1 MDKKINVRH
10 LQRKGTEAE
19 WNSEGAVKLLNGE
32 LGYATDTKI
41 LKMGDGEHLWKDLSS
56 IANLVEVDEKTISK
70 NAEDKI
76 QSIGVMEKNKNTP
89 SYDWVGT
96 EKEYNA
102 LGTYNNDWTYYITDD
117 YTEAGG
123 GNGATTIDNTTIT
136 KNTAGDIQTVA
147 IKEQN
152 SSVAVYDWVG
162 TEKEYLE
169 LSEYHDDWKYY
180 ITDDYFDSPLSVHN
194 PGDIFFTIRTD
205 SLPGAVDANGGE
217 YTVKDY
223 SGEKAVGKLLESG
236 ALPYVS
242 KTEFANLVSENGY
255 CEKFGWNG
263 ASDTTFL
270 VPNVRTWSTKNIIP
284 VAGNGMTL
292 GLTDGTN
299 NAGLTLYN
307 QQYGQYDG
315 ANKNAYG
322 TNVGT
327 TGMDGAAQLALNTT
341 QGITIDP
348 TKSGIVADASTRSTV
363 RAMVQLV
370 TAVADEALENYSSL
384 KSDVVTLKTEITE
397 KEDTTNKVTKI
408 TSSST
413 DSQYPSAKAVVNY
426 INGSASSGSG
436 GVSVGSVFV
445 TPRTGLIPGAVEA
458 NGGEYKIGD
467 YSGESSIGTLL
478 TAGNIAYVSKEEF
491 GRQVSWYGACESFGW
506 DGPVSEALYAWSAV
520 PEVGFPT
527 IYTKT
532 PTPSINDNTYYQNGN
547 VAATITAIG
556 NNSIEVGGSLVD
568 GEFNRDSA
576 NDIADTADTTFLVP
590 KINPWHIKK
599 SAPVVGNGMTL
610 GLTDGTNKAG
620 LYYSG
625 NSTMTYRP
633 DVLGKPAGTSDS
645 GSSPA
650 TSVSLG
656 VTKDPTNSG
665 VIADLSE
672 TTNLRVM
679 VQLVTGATDEALETC
694 TSVLADV
701 SELKD
706 LSNLTSTG
714 KNIANWS
721 SNVTNCLTEI
731 PQDIKLE
738 LNNGTLTLKAGS
750 KVYVPN
756 GAGVFDVVTIANDIT
771 MDGGAATG
779 AELVYVTVNTNLLYH
794 YNDNSS
800 GTDWTATSQYQCRY
814 NTSANMIKNTNNTG
828 STWEVQLSFPIAK
841 ITLSS
846 GTVTSIVQIFN
857 GLGYI
862 GSTVFALPGV
872 KGLIPNGRNPDG
884 TLKNT
889 TASLT
894 SVQTKTFTNQAQTI
908 AILIGN
914 NYLATGIFPYDE
926 KTNYNYNATIAP
938 GNERTQVN
946 AGSATV
952 SSGTITSFNPKTV
965 FHAADYSS
973 GDYVIDFQAPT
984 AANSYT
990 WYRKY
995 KSGWVEQG
1003 GCYENATDAQDITTR
1018 VTLPITMADNL
1029 YTAIATAGRNT
1040 DNAAD
1045 RSGYTSIFT
1054 QTTTTLGIG
1063 WYGVNSTNTMRRI
1076 SWQVSGM
1083 AA

>member
-41 LKMGDGEHLWKDLSS
+41 LKMGDGEHLWKDLPS

-70 NAEDKI
+70 NDEDKI

-102 LGTYNNDWTYYITDD
+102 LGVYNNDWTYFITDD
-117 YTEAGG
+117 YTGAGG
-123 GNGATTIDNTTIT
+123 GTGATTIDNTTIT

-147 IKEQN
+147 VKEQN
-152 SSVAVYDWVG
+152 SSVAIYDWVG
-162 TEKEYLE
+162 TEKEYLA

-217 YTVKDY
+217 YAIEDY

-284 VAGNGMTL
+284 VAGNGMAV
-292 GLTDGTN
+292 GLTDGT
-299 NAGLTLYN
+299 
-307 QQYGQYDG
+307 
-315 ANKNAYG
+315 
-322 TNVGT
+322 T
-327 TGMDGAAQLALNTT
+327 TGYLGTATANNITTVNKSTNPPDNGDTVGAGM
-341 QGITIDP
+341 GITNKFMGISTDS
-348 TKSGIVADASTRSTV
+348 TKSGIIADASTRSTLRV
-363 RAMVQLV
+363 MIQLV
-370 TAVADEALENYSSL
+370 TAVTDEALENYSSL
-384 KSDVVTLKTEITE
+384 KSDVTILKTEIIE
-397 KEDTTNKVTKI
+397 KEDATNKVTKI

-426 INGSASSGSG
+426 VNGSAASGSG
-436 GVSVGSVFV
+436 GVPVGAIFI
-445 TPRTGLIPGAVEA
+445 TPRTGKIAGAVEA
-458 NGGEYKIGD
+458 NAGEYKIGD
-467 YSGESSIGTLL
+467 YSGEGSIGALL
-478 TAGNIAYVSKEEF
+478 TAGTIAYVSKEEF

-506 DGPVSEALYAWSAV
+506 DGPVSEALYAWSAD
-520 PEVGFPT
+520 PLVGFPT

-610 GLTDGTNKAG
+610 GLTDGTNNAG
-620 LYYSG
+620 LYYAG
-625 NSTMTYRP
+625 NSVMTYRGG
-633 DVLGKPAGTSDS
+633 VFGKRAGTSDS

-656 VTKDPTNSG
+656 ITKDPTNSG

-679 VQLVTGATDEALETC
+679 VQLATGVTDQALETC
-694 TSVLADV
+694 TSVLSDV
-701 SELKD
+701 S
-706 LSNLTSTG
+706 
-714 KNIANWS
+714 A
-721 SNVTNCLTEI
+721 
-731 PQDIKLE
+731 
-738 LNNGTLTLKAGS
+738 LNA
-750 KVYVPN
+750 
-756 GAGVFDVVTIANDIT
+756 
-771 MDGGAATG
+771 
-779 AELVYVTVNTNLLYH
+779 H
-794 YNDNSS
+794 
-800 GTDWTATSQYQCRY
+800 R
-814 NTSANMIKNTNNTG
+814 
-828 STWEVQLSFPIAK
+828 
-841 ITLSS
+841 
-846 GTVTSIVQIFN
+846 
-857 GLGYI
+857 
-862 GSTVFALPGV
+862 
-872 KGLIPNGRNPDG
+872 
-884 TLKNT
+884 
-889 TASLT
+889 
-894 SVQTKTFTNQAQTI
+894 
-908 AILIGN
+908 
-914 NYLATGIFPYDE
+914 
-926 KTNYNYNATIAP
+926 
-938 GNERTQVN
+938 
-946 AGSATV
+946 
-952 SSGTITSFNPKTV
+952 
-965 FHAADYSS
+965 
-973 GDYVIDFQAPT
+973 VIEFQAPT
-984 AANSYT
+984 AENGYT
-990 WYRKY
+990 WYKKY
-995 KSGWVEQG
+995 ANGWVEQG

>member
-263 ASDTTFL
+263 PSDATFL

-284 VAGNGMTL
+284 VAGNGMVVGVTNGVTNY
-292 GLTDGTN
+292 GLINGANAQNANATAVGASTESYGKDTGPATAQAWAPN
-299 NAGLTLYN
+299 NAAFGL
-307 QQYGQYDG
+307 G
-315 ANKNAYG
+315 
-322 TNVGT
+322 VT
-327 TGMDGAAQLALNTT
+327 TDS
-341 QGITIDP
+341 
-348 TKSGIVADASTRSTV
+348 TKSGIVADASTRSTIRV
-363 RAMVQLV
+363 MVQLV

-397 KEDTTNKVTKI
+397 KEDAANKVTKI

-506 DGPVSEALYAWSAV
+506 DGPVSEALYAWSAD
-520 PEVGFPT
+520 PLVGFPT

-590 KINPWHIKK
+590 KLNPWHIKK

-610 GLTDGTNKAG
+610 GLTDGTNNTG

-633 DVLGKPAGTSDS
+633 DVFGKPAGTSDT
-645 GSSPA
+645 SSAPTTA
-650 TSVSLG
+650 VSLG
-656 VTKDPTNSG
+656 VTTDSTKSG
-665 VIADLSE
+665 MITDLSE

-679 VQLVTGATDEALETC
+679 VQLATGATDQALETC

-701 SELKD
+701 AGLKD
-706 LSNLTSTG
+706 MSNLTNTG

-721 SNVTNCLTEI
+721 SNITNCLTEI

-756 GAGVFDVVTIANDIT
+756 GAGVFDVVAIANDIT

-794 YNDNSS
+794 YADNSS
-800 GTDWTATSQYQCRY
+800 GTDWVATSQYQCRY

-846 GTVTSIVQIFN
+846 GTVTSIDQVFN

-894 SVQTKTFTNQAQTI
+894 SVQTKTFTNQTQTI
-908 AILIGN
+908 AIRIGN

-946 AGSATV
+946 AGSVTV

-1003 GCYENATDAQDITTR
+1003 GISDGDYNTIITLPVIMADNNYYINAYCFYGTSGVATVTVASLNDTDITT
-1018 VTLPITMADNL
+1018 
-1029 YTAIATAGRNT
+1029 
-1040 DNAAD
+1040 
-1045 RSGYTSIFT
+1045 
-1054 QTTTTLGIG
+1054 TTIRLQ
-1063 WYGVNSTNTMRRI
+1063 RRLNGGG
-1076 SWQVSGM
+1076 SNGQVRWQVSGV

>member
-102 LGTYNNDWTYYITDD
+102 LGTYNNDWTYFITDD
-117 YTEAGG
+117 YTGAGG

-147 IKEQN
+147 VKEQN
-152 SSVAVYDWVG
+152 SSVAIYDWVG
-162 TEKEYLE
+162 TEKEYLA

-284 VAGNGMTL
+284 VAGNG
-292 GLTDGTN
+292 GAVGVQVANSQGVNQILTTN
-299 NAGLTLYN
+299 ITGGDLAS
-307 QQYGQYDG
+307 G
-315 ANKNAYG
+315 ATY
-322 TNVGT
+322 
-327 TGMDGAAQLALNTT
+327 GAATT
-341 QGITIDP
+341 PVGITTDP
-348 TKSGIVADASTRSTV
+348 TKSGIVADASTRSTIRV
-363 RAMVQLV
+363 MVQLV

-397 KEDTTNKVTKI
+397 KEDAANKVTKI

-445 TPRTGLIPGAVEA
+445 TPRTGMIPGAVEA

-478 TAGNIAYVSKEEF
+478 TVGNIAYVSKEEF

-506 DGPVSEALYAWSAV
+506 DGPVSEALYAWSAD
-520 PEVGFPT
+520 PLVGFPT

-556 NNSIEVGGSLVD
+556 NNSIEVSGSLVD

-610 GLTDGTNKAG
+610 GLTDGTNNAG
-620 LYYSG
+620 LYYAG
-625 NSTMTYRP
+625 NSVMTYRGG
-633 DVLGKPAGTSDS
+633 VFGKRAGTSDS

-656 VTKDPTNSG
+656 ITKDPTNSG

-679 VQLVTGATDEALETC
+679 VQLATGVTDQALETC
-694 TSVLADV
+694 TSVLSDV
-701 SELKD
+701 SALK
-706 LSNLTSTG
+706 
-714 KNIANWS
+714 
-721 SNVTNCLTEI
+721 
-731 PQDIKLE
+731 
-738 LNNGTLTLKAGS
+738 
-750 KVYVPN
+750 Y
-756 GAGVFDVVTIANDIT
+756 
-771 MDGGAATG
+771 
-779 AELVYVTVNTNLLYH
+779 
-794 YNDNSS
+794 
-800 GTDWTATSQYQCRY
+800 
-814 NTSANMIKNTNNTG
+814 
-828 STWEVQLSFPIAK
+828 
-841 ITLSS
+841 
-846 GTVTSIVQIFN
+846 
-857 GLGYI
+857 
-862 GSTVFALPGV
+862 
-872 KGLIPNGRNPDG
+872 
-884 TLKNT
+884 
-889 TASLT
+889 
-894 SVQTKTFTNQAQTI
+894 
-908 AILIGN
+908 
-914 NYLATGIFPYDE
+914 
-926 KTNYNYNATIAP
+926 
-938 GNERTQVN
+938 
-946 AGSATV
+946 
-952 SSGTITSFNPKTV
+952 
-965 FHAADYSS
+965 
-973 GDYVIDFQAPT
+973 DYVVGFQAPT
-984 AANSYT
+984 VANGYT

-1003 GCYENATDAQDITTR
+1003 GIATSTPTTDRYTSKR
-1018 VTLPITMADNL
+1018 VSFPIEMADTNYVAL
-1029 YTAIATAGRNT
+1029 GTPYGLDSVSTIICCIGGINSNNQ
-1040 DNAAD
+1040 DN
-1045 RSGYTSIFT
+1045 GTEKTTTSILL
-1054 QTTTTLGIG
+1054 QGERL
-1063 WYGVNSTNTMRRI
+1063 YASTESRTI
-1076 SWQVSGM
+1076 KWQWHVSGM
-1083 AA
+1083 AV